1 MPIDNNVSIQKNN
14 SNISNKNTKNKTQKY
29 HINPNG
35 VDKTP
40 QKDTIQLST
49 VKKVGLVAGI
59 LTTAVGL
66 YFLVRGKK
74 PPKNVTNTVKNIT
87 EEATE
92 VIQKSTPKMEMTEE
106 AKKIYNNADKVL
118 HKQIT
123 TTAQT
128 VENNLAPK
136 AKKGSWDS
144 KEMKEYYTQ
153 LEKESDAK
161 LFAEKIAKEAEIK
174 KLKELENKAL
184 KELETFKTQL
194 PEKTPRELSQL
205 QYDFCWN
212 KRMRELERQA
222 HNSGWDRNTKDI
234 NEYLSPTEAME
245 YKTITDKY
253 KLVNEQIRKNKEK
266 VAHLKPNVFEGSDVP
281 MHHYLNGNNTNVRE
295 AVELQEQLAK
305 GEVLT
310 AEDKAFVEKMNKYMD
325 KVDTSFENLKPLEK
339 RCVGYRGRT
348 ENPLFKSANKD
359 FDIVDK
365 AKVGDVIVPDK
376 GYSYAAF
383 DRSLAD
389 NWGGPGAVMTDRHG
403 KPTRQIMYTMY
414 YPEGAKVSCNLEHGG
429 EIVAPRG
436 AAYKVLSK
444 ETDKQGNIEIAMEYI
459 LPNSK

>member
-1 MPIDNNVSIQKNN
+1 MPIENNIAIKKHN
-14 SNISNKNTKNKTQKY
+14 SNISNQNTKNKQQNY

-59 LTTAVGL
+59 LTAAIGL
-66 YFLVRGKK
+66 YFLARGKK

-92 VIQKSTPKMEMTEE
+92 VTQKSTQKMEMTEE
-106 AKKIYNNADKVL
+106 AKKIYDNIDKAL
-118 HKQIT
+118 HKPT
-123 TTAQT
+123 STTAQT
-128 VENNLAPK
+128 IEENLAPK
-136 AKKGSWDS
+136 VKKGSWDS
-144 KEMKEYYTQ
+144 KEMKKYYTL
-153 LEKESDAK
+153 LEE
-161 LFAEKIAKEAEIK
+161 FEA
-174 KLKELENKAL
+174 
-184 KELETFKTQL
+184 FKVQV
-194 PEKTPRELSQL
+194 PEKSARELSQL
-205 QYDFCWN
+205 QFDLFWD

-222 HNSGWDRNTKDI
+222 KDSGWIRDTKDI
-234 NEYLSPTEAME
+234 KDYLSPMEAIE

-253 KLVNEQIRKNKEK
+253 KLVNEQIRKNQDK
-266 VAHLKPNVFEGSDVP
+266 VAHLRPNVFEGSDVP
-281 MHHYLNGNNTNVRE
+281 MHHYLNGRNPDVRE
-295 AVELQEQLAK
+295 AVKLQEQLAK
-305 GEVLT
+305 GEVLA
-310 AEDKAFVEKMNKYMD
+310 AEDKVFVEKMSKYMD
-325 KVDTSFENLKPLEK
+325 KVDASFEKLKPLDK
-339 RCVGYRGRT
+339 RCIGYRGRT
-348 ENPLFKSANKD
+348 ENPIMKSANED
-359 FDIVDK
+359 FAIVDK

-436 AAYKVLSK
+436 AAYKVISK

-459 LPNSK
+459 LPESK